1 MLLVVCLS
9 GRDKLIR
16 GTVLIPLTVLTDM
29 MMALMVLVKMVMV
42 VEAMMMKMLT
52 KMAVLMCT
60 ARGE

>member
-29 MMALMVLVKMVMV
+29 MMVLMVLVKMVMV